1 MSEKELKQE
10 LQANPAYALQLAVI
24 NNHSAIVNAM
34 MAGGLIQDSVSEQ
47 DLYELLVEM
56 WNSGERHN
64 VLHIL
69 GQVPYQSGILPEGY
83 DELITRGTMQQQRY
97 EYGGFT
103 GGEGLDLQD
112 PNAMSNSNNQF
123 GNGGSYFANMDWG
136 AIFGGITGMVGDIWG
151 QPDVVVQPGPP
162 QTNYGPQQSGTDT
175 NSIIMIGGMALLGI
189 VILVVAVKLI
199 K

>member
-24 NNHSAIVNAM
+24 NNHSSIVNAM

-56 WNSGERHN
+56 WNSGERQN

-69 GQVPYQSGILPEGY
+69 GQVPFQSGILPEGY
-83 DELITRGTMQQQRY
+83 DELITRGTMQQRY
-97 EYGGFT
+97 QYGEVT
-103 GGEGLDLQD
+103 GTGIDLQN

-123 GNGGSYFANMDWG
+123 GNGGSTFANMDWG
-136 AIFGGITGMVGDIWG
+136 AIVGGITGMVGDIWG

-175 NSIIMIGGMALLGI
+175 NSIIMYGGIALLVI
-189 VILVVAVKLI
+189 IILVVVMKVI